1 MAWTAPMTAVDNT
14 IWTSSQ
20 WNTHVRDNLLE
31 TMAGKATTAGRWFV
45 STGAN
50 AIAERVITQASTT
63 TSQTTTSTSFTDLAT
78 VGPSVTV
85 TTGTK
90 AIVFWGCQLSNDTAN
105 AQSRMSVAVSSA
117 TTIAASTNYQIQQD
131 GVAANSSWRMNT
143 FWVPT
148 LTAGSNVFTAKYA
161 VSAGTGTFS
170 NRFIL
175 VIAL

>member
-50 AIAERVITQASTT
+50 AIAERVITQASVT
-63 TSQTTTSTSFTDLAT
+63 TSQTTTSASFTDLAT
-78 VGPSVTV
+78 TGPAVTV

-90 AIVFWGCQLSNDTAN
+90 AIVFWGAAMSHSSANRSSIGPWRATGRCPRRATRLRRLVLSNN
-105 AQSRMSVAVSSA
+105 C
-117 TTIAASTNYQIQQD
+117 ASW
-131 GVAANSSWRMNT
+131 A
-143 FWVPT
+143 
-148 LTAGSNVFTAKYA
+148 
-161 VSAGTGTFS
+161 
-170 NRFIL
+170 
-175 VIAL
+175 